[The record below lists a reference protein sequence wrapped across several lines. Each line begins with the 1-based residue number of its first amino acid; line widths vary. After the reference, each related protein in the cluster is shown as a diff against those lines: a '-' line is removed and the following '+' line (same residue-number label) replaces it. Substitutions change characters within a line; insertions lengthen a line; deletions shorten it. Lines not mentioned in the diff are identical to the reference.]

1 MNMKRKQLLII
12 PTLLGIAL
20 SGCHNDP
27 KPIEKQDF
35 ENVAF
40 NDATYVYDGSAH
52 QLDEVSGAPAGTSV
66 TYTGRD
72 SQVNVGEY
80 PATALLTKEGYN
92 DKTLSATLYI
102 TPATFE
108 NIVFA
113 DKTVEYNGQEFSI
126 TCSNVPSFAT
136 VTYQNNRG
144 TNVGTYEATA
154 TISAPNYNDLT
165 LTATLTIT
173 KGTIKGVT
181 YNNGL
186 FSYDGNEHTLL
197 VSGTLPSGV
206 TVEYENNKRTNA
218 GSQEAT
224 ARLSGNGYNTLVL
237 HATLT
242 ITKAIFTGITFND
255 LTVEYD
261 GQIHTLTANGVPS
274 FATVSYQNNSGTL
287 PGTYDATVT
296 ISADNY
302 EDLVLN
308 AQLKIT
314 TKTITGVEF
323 NSQEFEYDGTAH
335 SLSISGTL
343 PTGTSVSYENNSR
356 SAVGSQEV
364 TATISGTGYETLVLH
379 ATLTI
384 NPKQITGVT
393 FENGYFDYDGSEHAI
408 LVSGTLPEGV
418 TASYTDN
425 ARTEIGAQYASV
437 TLSGEGYESLT
448 LYATIHIY
456 DPADLSD
463 TLTCTPT
470 HNKFLDNDTQFGDG
484 TATLTTNRG
493 LDIEF
498 AYEDAKGG
506 DDSNWL
512 VLDVGGSI
520 YNTTPVESFTDLSL
534 SFTNGNE
541 RFRVYYSYEATFDA
555 THFVD
560 YTASSVGYKS
570 TSVLED
576 NNPSYFK
583 IENIDE
589 EAIYF
594 EEMYVDL
601 DRAIT
606 VPTLSVTSNN
616 ISYGTVTGGGKTK
629 VGNSVTVTAT
639 PTSSSYCF
647 DSWYLDGDMVSI
659 QPEYTFTMP
668 DHDVSMEAKF
678 VTKAQQDWDLAH
690 GAKPNIDEINK
701 TVTYG
706 MYPKTHVNAQS
717 VINALNAI
725 PEPEENGWY
734 LYNDQYYAK
743 VVGSPNQWSNGYIP
757 EFNDGI
763 EIYEGETYWF
773 KVEPIEWKWVHTVH
787 GENTYYLISEYLL
800 DAKAFHSSKSSRE
813 IDGKTIYANNYQY
826 SDIRTWLNGEF
837 LAKAF
842 SLGDF
847 CVSEAKVYNDKSTTN
862 NSNGSY
868 SADTTYD
875 RVFLPSYKD
884 YTNFVYGFSGDE
896 SRRAFCT
903 DYARAIG
910 ISYMSENNDSEGY
923 VKFSSAYW
931 TRSPDNTTFGSSYA
945 ITTVQTTGYIAGL
958 MANDNVDTAN
968 IGVRV
973 AISLDLTK

>member
-1 MNMKRKQLLII
+1 MKRKSLFLII
-12 PTLLGIAL
+12 PAMLGIML
-20 SGCHNDP
+20 SGCRKDP
-27 KPIEKQDF
+27 KPIENQDF
-35 ENVAF
+35 ENVSF

-52 QLDEVSGAPAGTSV
+52 QLDEVSGVPEGTIV

-72 SQVNVGEY
+72 SQIDVGVY
-80 PATALLTKEGYN
+80 PATALLSKEGYN
-92 DKTLSATLYI
+92 DKTLHAALSI

-144 TNVGTYEATA
+144 TEVGTYFATA

-165 LTATLTIT
+165 LTATLSIT

-186 FSYDGNEHTLL
+186 FTYDGNEHTLL

-224 ARLSGNGYNTLVL
+224 ARLSGEGYNTLVL

-261 GQIHTLTANGVPS
+261 GQVHTLTASGVPS
-274 FATVSYQNNSGTL
+274 FATVSYQNNSATI
-287 PGTYDATVT
+287 PGIYNATVT

-308 AQLKIT
+308 AQLKIVA
-314 TKTITGVEF
+314 KTITGIEF
-323 NSQEFEYDGTAH
+323 NDQEFEYDGSEH
-335 SLSISGTL
+335 NLSISGIL
-343 PTGTSVSYENNSR
+343 PAGASVSYENNGR
-356 SAVGSQEV
+356 TAVGSQEV
-364 TATISGTGYETLVLH
+364 TATISGTGYETVVLH

-384 NPKQITGVT
+384 NPKEITGVT
-393 FENGYFDYDGSEHAI
+393 FENGYFDYDGNEHSI
-408 LVSGTLPEGV
+408 FVSGTLPEGV

-425 ARTEIGAQYASV
+425 TRTEVGPQYASV
-437 TLSGEGYESLT
+437 TLSGEGYQSLT
-448 LYATIHIY
+448 LYAVITIY
-456 DPADLSD
+456 DPADQSD
-463 TLTCTPT
+463 TLRCLPT
-470 HNKFLDNDTQFGDG
+470 HNKFLNSDTEFGNG
-484 TATLTTNRG
+484 TATLTSNRG

-498 AYEDAKGG
+498 AYEGAKGG
-506 DDSNWL
+506 DSTNWL

-520 YNTTPVESFTDLSL
+520 YNTTPVESFTDLDL
-534 SFTNGNE
+534 SFANGREN
-541 RFRVYYSYEATFDA
+541 FRVYYSYEPVFDS
-555 THFVD
+555 THFED
-560 YTASSVGYKS
+560 YQASSVGYKS
-570 TSVLED
+570 TKVLED
-576 NNPSYFK
+576 NQPSYFK
-583 IENIDE
+583 ITNIDE
-589 EAIYF
+589 EPIYF
-594 EEMYVDL
+594 EEMYVYL
-601 DRAIT
+601 DRSIT
-606 VPTLSVTSNN
+606 VPTLTVTSNN
-616 ISYGTVTGGGKTK
+616 NSYGTVSGGGKTK
-629 VGNSVTVTAT
+629 VGNNVTVTAT

-647 DSWYLDGDMVSI
+647 DSWYLDGEMVSI
-659 QPEYTFTMP
+659 QPEYTFAMP
-668 DHDVSMEAKF
+668 DHDVTLEAKF
-678 VTKAQQDWDLAH
+678 ITKTQQDWELAH
-690 GAKPNIDEINK
+690 GAKPNIDEVNK

-725 PEPEENGWY
+725 SEPEENGWY

-757 EFNDGI
+757 EFNDGT

-773 KVEPIEWKWVHTVH
+773 KVEPIEWKWVHTVQ

-800 DAKAFHSSKSSRE
+800 DAKAFHSTTSSQE
-813 IDGKTIYANNYQY
+813 IDGKTIYANNYKY
-826 SDIRTWLNGEF
+826 CDIRAWLNGEF
-837 LAKAF
+837 FAKAF
-842 SLGDF
+842 SLGNF
-847 CVSEAKVYNDKSTTN
+847 CVDETKVYNDKSTTN

-868 SADTTYD
+868 SSDTTYD

-903 DYARAIG
+903 DYARAVG

-923 VKFSSAYW
+923 VKFSSTYW

-945 ITTVQTTGYIAGL
+945 ITTVQTTGYISGL
-958 MANDNVDTAN
+958 MANDNVNTAN